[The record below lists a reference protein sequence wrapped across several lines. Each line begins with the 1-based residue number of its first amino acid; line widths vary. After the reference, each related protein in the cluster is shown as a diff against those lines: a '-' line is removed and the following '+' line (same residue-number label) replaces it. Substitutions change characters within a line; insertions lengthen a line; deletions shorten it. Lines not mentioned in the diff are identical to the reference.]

1 MTDDPTQEER
11 RLVWEGGEFHPAQ
24 RGDTELW
31 IAVPKKEWDEAVE
44 ALRGYEGRT
53 QYCPRCEEKDRQIA
67 DLKNGAIRPDPDGAD
82 LLRAMADRYRQ
93 SGGIEVADR
102 LDGFAD
108 LIGGTDD

>member
-44 ALRGYEGRT
+44 ALREIQAHFTPDYWEAGDKARFSED
-53 QYCPRCEEKDRQIA
+53 QWEQDRA
-67 DLKNGAIRPDPDGAD
+67 FVLG
-82 LLRAMADRYRQ
+82 
-93 SGGIEVADR
+93 
-102 LDGFAD
+102 